1 MSPANYS
8 IGTKIFGAFVAMS
21 AIIAILGAAGYGVLA
36 SAGDMAVT
44 TFDGPLMAIN
54 YARAAQTDF
63 TVLQMDEL
71 RYEKAQAAE
80 KPEIAADITDT
91 TAVFGDDLAVA
102 EQRSFAADEQR
113 LIRQIR
119 ALVGQWRVA
128 RGRADMKTLERL
140 DTQIDDKFDLLVE
153 LNTDHSFV
161 SRRQTVSNV
170 ANYRYATIGATVLAL
185 LLAAAITLFLRRRI
199 IRPLSAAA
207 AVADRIAKGELQ
219 TEIPSG
225 GADETGA
232 LLKSMTVMQDNIRG
246 MMTRETSLR
255 LSAENRLADA
265 LETSREGVIL
275 AAADGRIVLANSA
288 LRDFFPAIAASLVSG
303 AVFAEALRLIQ
314 SQLAVTPNQPGGA
327 GLTGQDK
334 LEPAELELA
343 DGRWARMTANATSDG
358 GSIMLLSD
366 FTLVKEREESL
377 RRATRAAEAA
387 NAAKTRFLANMSHEL
402 RTPLNAIIGFSE
414 IISGQ
419 LFGAVGNSRY
429 LDYSGDILRSG
440 RHLLNVINSVLD
452 LAKSESGKITLDV
465 HATDMSEV
473 LLDCVT
479 MVREQ
484 IAAAGLDFE
493 VSGLDQKLPLSGDP
507 AKLRQIFLN
516 LLSNAMKFTA
526 SGGRVWLNARVTP
539 EGVAVTVG
547 DSGIGMSAEDIDV
560 ALQPFGQVDNRL
572 ERRYEGT
579 GLGLPLTR
587 ALVDLHGGSMSFD
600 SARNQGTKVT
610 VVFPAR
616 GANQLTFA
624 AAS

>member
-1 MSPANYS
+1 MSPTGYS
-8 IGTKIFGAFVAMS
+8 IGAKIFGAFVAMG
-21 AIIAILGAAGYGVLA
+21 AIIAVLGAAGYGVLA

-63 TVLQMDEL
+63 TQLQMDEL
-71 RYEKAQAAE
+71 RYENAAATE
-80 KPEIAADITDT
+80 KSAIAADIADIAST
-91 TAVFGDDLAVA
+91 FSDDLAVA

-113 LIRQIR
+113 LIRQIK
-119 ALVGQWRVA
+119 ALVGQWRQA
-128 RGRADMKTLERL
+128 RNRDDVKTLERL
-140 DTQIDDKFDLLVE
+140 DTQIDDKFDLLIE
-153 LNTDHSFV
+153 LNTDSSFV
-161 SRRQTVSNV
+161 NRRQTVTNV
-170 ANYRYATIGATVLAL
+170 ANYRYAIIGATLLAL

-219 TEIPSG
+219 TEIPPG

-232 LLKSMTVMQDNIRG
+232 LLKSMTVMQDNIRA
-246 MMTRETSLR
+246 MMTRETGLR

-275 AAADGRIVLANSA
+275 VAPDGRIVLANSA
-288 LRDFFPAIAASLVSG
+288 LREFFPAIAGSLVSG
-303 AVFAEALRLIQ
+303 AGFAEALRLIQ
-314 SQLAVTPNQPGGA
+314 SRLAVSPGQPNGA
-327 GLTGQDK
+327 DLTG
-334 LEPAELELA
+334 LIASEGAELELA
-343 DGRWARMTANATSDG
+343 DGRWVRITASASSDG

-414 IISGQ
+414 IINGQ
-419 LFGAVGNSRY
+419 LFGIIGNDRY
-429 LDYSGDILRSG
+429 LEYSGDILRSG
-440 RHLLNVINSVLD
+440 RHLLEVINSVLD
-452 LAKSESGKITLDV
+452 LAKSESGKMMLDIQP
-465 HATDMSEV
+465 TDMSEV

-479 MVREQ
+479 MVREE
-484 IAAAGLDFE
+484 IVAAGLKLD
-493 VSGLDQKLPLSGDP
+493 VSGLDRPLPLSGDP

-516 LLSNAMKFTA
+516 LLSNAMKFTPK
-526 SGGRVWLNARVTP
+526 GGRVWLEANITQS
-539 EGVAVTVG
+539 GVAVTVG
-547 DSGIGMSAEDIDV
+547 DSGIGMSPEDMDV
-560 ALQPFGQVDNRL
+560 AMQPFGQVDNRL

-587 ALVDLHGGSMSFD
+587 ALVELHGGAMMFD
-600 SARNQGTKVT
+600 SAREKGTKVT
-610 VVFPAR
+610 VAFPPRAVD
-616 GANQLTFA
+616 ALA
-624 AAS
+624 AAG

>member
-1 MSPANYS
+1 MSPAGYS
-8 IGTKIFGAFVAMS
+8 IGTKIFGAFVAMG

-63 TVLQMDEL
+63 TQLQMDEL
-71 RYEKAQAAE
+71 RYENAAPAE
-80 KPEIAADITDT
+80 KRAIAADIADT
-91 TAVFGDDLAVA
+91 ASTFNDDLAVA
-102 EQRSFAADEQR
+102 GQRSFAADEQR
-113 LIRQIR
+113 LIRQIK
-119 ALVGQWRVA
+119 ALVSQWRDS
-128 RGRADMKTLERL
+128 RDRADVKALERL
-140 DTQIDDKFDLLVE
+140 DTQIDDKFDLLIE
-153 LNTDHSFV
+153 LNTDYSFV

-170 ANYRYATIGATVLAL
+170 ANYRYATIAATVLAL
-185 LLAAAITLFLRRRI
+185 LLAAGITLFLRRRI

-207 AVADRIAKGELQ
+207 AVADRIARGELQ
-219 TEIPSG
+219 TEIPTG

-246 MMTRETSLR
+246 MMARETGLR

-275 AAADGRIVLANSA
+275 VSPDGRIVLANSA

-303 AVFAEALRLIQ
+303 AAFAEALRLIQ
-314 SQLAVTPNQPGGA
+314 SQLAVSPVQPGSA
-327 GLTGQDK
+327 DLTGH
-334 LEPAELELA
+334 AELELA
-343 DGRWARMTANATSDG
+343 DGRWVRMTASATSEG

-366 FTLVKEREESL
+366 FTLVKEREASL

-414 IISGQ
+414 IINGQ
-419 LFGAVGNSRY
+419 LFGAIANARY

-440 RHLLNVINSVLD
+440 RHLLEVINSVLD
-452 LAKSESGKITLDV
+452 LAKSESGKMMLDV
-465 HATDMSEV
+465 HPADMGEV
-473 LLDCVT
+473 LLECVT

-484 IAAAGLDFE
+484 IAAAGLSFE
-493 VSGLDQKLPLSGDP
+493 MSGLDQKLQLSGDR

-516 LLSNAMKFTA
+516 LLSNAMKFTPA
-526 SGGRVWLNARVTP
+526 GGRVWLDAGMTSG
-539 EGVAVTVG
+539 GVAVTVG
-547 DSGIGMSAEDIDV
+547 DSGIGMSDEDIDV
-560 ALQPFGQVDNRL
+560 AMQPFGQVDNRL

-587 ALVDLHGGSMSFD
+587 ALVELHGGAMMFD
-600 SARNQGTKVT
+600 SARDQGTKVT
-610 VVFPAR
+610 VVFPPRA
-616 GANQLTFA
+616 AEQVEFA
-624 AAS
+624 AAV

>member
-1 MSPANYS
+1 MSSNGYS

-21 AIIAILGAAGYGVLA
+21 AIIAILGAAGYAVLA

-63 TVLQMDEL
+63 TTLQMDEL
-71 RYEKAQAAE
+71 RYEHASAKEKSAIAAE
-80 KPEIAADITDT
+80 ISDVAAS
-91 TAVFGDDLAVA
+91 FNDDMDVA

-113 LIRQIR
+113 LIHQIKG
-119 ALVGQWRVA
+119 LVGQWRAA
-128 RGRADMKTLERL
+128 RGRADTVALEKL
-140 DTQIDDKFDLLVE
+140 DTQIDDKFDLLIE

-170 ANYRYATIGATVLAL
+170 DNYRNATIGATLLAL

-199 IRPLSAAA
+199 IRPLSSAA
-207 AVADRIAKGELQ
+207 AVADRIARGELQ
-219 TEIPSG
+219 TVIPPG

-232 LLKSMTVMQDNIRG
+232 LLKSMTVMQDSIRE

-275 AAADGRIVLANSA
+275 VAPDGRILLANSS
-288 LRDFFPAIAASLVSG
+288 LRGFFPAIAGSLVSG
-303 AVFAEALRLIQ
+303 AVFADALRLIQ
-314 SQLAVTPNQPGGA
+314 SQLAGAPGPSGSA
-327 GLTGQDK
+327 DLTGH
-334 LEPAELELA
+334 AELELA
-343 DGRWARMTANATSDG
+343 DGRWVRLTASATSDG

-414 IISGQ
+414 IINGQ
-419 LFGAVGNSRY
+419 LFGAIGNDRY

-440 RHLLNVINSVLD
+440 RHLLEVINSVLD
-452 LAKSESGKITLDV
+452 LAKSESGKMNLDIRP
-465 HATDMSEV
+465 TDIGEV
-473 LLDCVT
+473 LKDCIP

-484 IAAAGLDFE
+484 IAQAGLEFQ
-493 VSGLDQKLPLSGDP
+493 VSGLDQPLPLNGDP

-516 LLSNAMKFTA
+516 LLSNAMKFTPQ
-526 SGGRVWLNARVTP
+526 GGRVWLEAKMTA

-560 ALQPFGQVDNRL
+560 AMQPFGQVDNRL

-587 ALVDLHGGSMSFD
+587 AFVELHGGLMRFD
-600 SARNQGTKVT
+600 SARNQGTRVT
-610 VVFPAR
+610 ILFPPPAA
-616 GANQLTFA
+616 GELAFA
-624 AAS
+624 AAG

>member
-1 MSPANYS
+1 MSPTGYS
-8 IGTKIFGAFVAMS
+8 IGAKIFGAFVAMG

-54 YARAAQTDF
+54 YGRAAQTDF
-63 TVLQMDEL
+63 TQLQMDEL
-71 RYEKAQAAE
+71 RYENAAAAD
-80 KPEIAADITDT
+80 KSAIAADITD
-91 TAVFGDDLAVA
+91 AVSTFNDDLAVA
-102 EQRSFAADEQR
+102 EQRSSATNEQH
-113 LIRQIR
+113 LIRQIK
-119 ALVGQWRVA
+119 ALVSEWRNA
-128 RGRADMKTLERL
+128 RTRDDVKALDRL
-140 DTQIDDKFDLLVE
+140 DTQIDDKFDLLIE
-153 LNTDHSFV
+153 LNTDSSFV
-161 SRRQTVSNV
+161 RRRQTVTNV
-170 ANYRYATIGATVLAL
+170 ANYRFAIIGATALAL

-219 TEIPSG
+219 TEIPPG

-232 LLKSMTVMQDNIRG
+232 LLKSMTVMQDNIRA
-246 MMTRETSLR
+246 MMTRETGLR

-275 AAADGRIVLANSA
+275 VAPDGRIVLANSA
-288 LRDFFPAIAASLVSG
+288 LREFFPAISGALVSG
-303 AVFAEALRLIQ
+303 AGFAEALRLIQ
-314 SQLAVTPNQPGGA
+314 SQLAVSPNQPNGA
-327 GLTGQDK
+327 DLTGH
-334 LEPAELELA
+334 AELELA
-343 DGRWARMTANATSDG
+343 DGRWVRITASATSDG

-414 IISGQ
+414 IINGQ
-419 LFGAVGNSRY
+419 LFGMIGNDRY

-440 RHLLNVINSVLD
+440 RHLLEVINSVLD
-452 LAKSESGKITLDV
+452 LAKSESGKMILDIQP
-465 HATDMSEV
+465 TDMSEV

-479 MVREQ
+479 MVREE
-484 IAAAGLDFE
+484 IAAAGLSLE
-493 VSGLDQKLPLSGDP
+493 VGGLDRHLPLSGDP

-516 LLSNAMKFTA
+516 LLSNAIKFTPA
-526 SGGRVWLNARVTP
+526 GGRVWLEAGVTQA
-539 EGVAVTVG
+539 GVAVTVG
-547 DSGIGMSAEDIDV
+547 DSGIGMSEEDIGV
-560 ALQPFGQVDNRL
+560 AMQPFGQVDNRL

-587 ALVDLHGGSMSFD
+587 ALVELHGGAMTFD
-600 SARNQGTKVT
+600 SAREKGTKVT
-610 VVFPAR
+610 VTFPPRAMEEL
-616 GANQLTFA
+616 AVA
-624 AAS
+624 V

>member
-1 MSPANYS
+1 MRFANYS
-8 IGTKIFGAFVAMS
+8 IGARIFGAFVAMS
-21 AIIAILGAAGYGVLA
+21 AIIALLGAGGYAVLA

-63 TVLQMDEL
+63 TQLQMDEL
-71 RYEKAQAAE
+71 RYEHAAVVDKANIASEIGDAASS
-80 KPEIAADITDT
+80 
-91 TAVFGDDLAVA
+91 FSDDLTVA
-102 EQRSFAADEQR
+102 EQRSFADDEKR

-119 ALVGQWRVA
+119 VLVGQWRKA
-128 RGRADMKTLERL
+128 GAHGDMASLSRL
-140 DTQIDDKFDLLVE
+140 DNQIDDKFDLLIE

-161 SRRQTVSNV
+161 ARRQTVTNV
-170 ANYRYATIGATVLAL
+170 DSYRYASIGATLAAL

-207 AVADRIAKGELQ
+207 AVADRIARGELQ
-219 TEIPSG
+219 TVIPPG
-225 GADETGA
+225 GSDETGA

-246 MMTRETSLR
+246 MMGRETQLR

-275 AAADGRIVLANSA
+275 VAPDGRIVLANSS
-288 LRDFFPAIAASLVSG
+288 LRDFFPVIAGSLVSG
-303 AVFAEALRLIQ
+303 AVFSDALRLIQ
-314 SQLAVTPNQPGGA
+314 SQLAVSHNRPGA
-327 GLTGQDK
+327 ADLTGH
-334 LEPAELELA
+334 AELELA
-343 DGRWARMTANATSDG
+343 DGRWVRLTASATSEG

-377 RRATRAAEAA
+377 RRATSVAEAA

-414 IISGQ
+414 IINAE
-419 LFGAVGNSRY
+419 LFGALSNDRY

-440 RHLLNVINSVLD
+440 RHLLDVINSVLD
-452 LAKSESGKITLDV
+452 LAKSESGKMNLDIRP
-465 HATDMSEV
+465 ADMGEV
-473 LLDCVT
+473 LRDCIT

-484 IAAAGLDFE
+484 MTAANLSFE
-493 VSGLDQKLPLSGDP
+493 VLGLDQPLPLSGDP

-516 LLSNAMKFTA
+516 LLSNAMKFTPA
-526 SGGRVWLNARVTP
+526 GGRIWLDAKLTP
-539 EGVAVTVG
+539 GGVAVTVG
-547 DSGIGMSAEDIDV
+547 DSGIGMSPEDVEV

-587 ALVDLHGGSMSFD
+587 AFVDLHGANLTFD
-600 SARNQGTKVT
+600 SARDQGTKVT
-610 VVFPAR
+610 VLFPLRMADDV
-616 GANQLTFA
+616 QFA
-624 AAS
+624 AAG

>member
-1 MSPANYS
+1 MSPTGYS
-8 IGTKIFGAFVAMS
+8 IGAKIFGAFVAMG

-63 TVLQMDEL
+63 TQLQMDEL
-71 RYEKAQAAE
+71 RYENAPAAGKAA
-80 KPEIAADITDT
+80 IAADITD
-91 TAVFGDDLAVA
+91 AVSTFNDDLAVA
-102 EQRSFAADEQR
+102 EQRSFAANEQR
-113 LIRQIR
+113 LIRQIK
-119 ALVGQWRVA
+119 ALVGEWRGA
-128 RGRADMKTLERL
+128 RTRDDMKALDRL
-140 DTQIDDKFDLLVE
+140 DTQIDDKFDLLIE
-153 LNTDHSFV
+153 LNTDSSFV
-161 SRRQTVSNV
+161 KRRQTVTNV
-170 ANYRYATIGATVLAL
+170 ANYRFAIIGATALAL

-219 TEIPSG
+219 TEIPPG

-232 LLKSMTVMQDNIRG
+232 LLKSMTVMQDNIRA
-246 MMTRETSLR
+246 MMTRETGLR

-275 AAADGRIVLANSA
+275 VAPDGRIVLANSA
-288 LRDFFPAIAASLVSG
+288 LREFFPAISGDLVSG
-303 AVFAEALRLIQ
+303 AGFAEALRLIQ
-314 SQLAVTPNQPGGA
+314 SQLAVSPNQPNGA
-327 GLTGQDK
+327 DLTGH
-334 LEPAELELA
+334 AELELA
-343 DGRWARMTANATSDG
+343 DGRWVRITASATSEG

-414 IISGQ
+414 IINGQ
-419 LFGAVGNSRY
+419 LFGMIGNDRY

-440 RHLLNVINSVLD
+440 RHLLDVINSVLD
-452 LAKSESGKITLDV
+452 LAKSESGKMILDIQP
-465 HATDMSEV
+465 TDMSEV

-479 MVREQ
+479 MVREE
-484 IAAAGLDFE
+484 IAAAGLSLE
-493 VSGLDQKLPLSGDP
+493 VSGLDRHLPLSGDP

-516 LLSNAMKFTA
+516 LLSNAIKFTA
-526 SGGRVWLNARVTP
+526 AGGRVWLEAGVTQA
-539 EGVAVTVG
+539 GVTVTVG
-547 DSGIGMSAEDIDV
+547 DSGIGMNEDDIDV
-560 ALQPFGQVDNRL
+560 AMQPFGQVDNRL

-587 ALVDLHGGSMSFD
+587 ALVELHGGAMSFD
-600 SARNQGTKVT
+600 SAREKGTKVT
-610 VVFPAR
+610 VTFPPRAMEEL
-616 GANQLTFA
+616 AVA
-624 AAS
+624 I

>member
-1 MSPANYS
+1 MSPTGYS
-8 IGTKIFGAFVAMS
+8 IGTKIFGAFVAMG
-21 AIIAILGAAGYGVLA
+21 AIIALLGAAGYAVLV
-36 SAGDMAVT
+36 SAGDIAVT

-63 TVLQMDEL
+63 TKLQMDEL
-71 RYEKAQAAE
+71 RFEHAEGSEKTTVAAE
-80 KPEIAADITDT
+80 IADT
-91 TAVFGDDLAVA
+91 VSTFNDDLAVA
-102 EQRSFAADEQR
+102 EQRSFAADEKR
-113 LIRQIR
+113 LINQIKP
-119 ALVGQWRVA
+119 LVNQWREA
-128 RGRADMKTLERL
+128 RGRSDTRALEKL
-140 DTQIDDKFDLLVE
+140 DTQIDDKFDLLIE
-153 LNTDHSFV
+153 LNTDHSFI

-170 ANYRYATIGATVLAL
+170 ANYRYATIGATLLAV
-185 LLAAAITLFLRRRI
+185 LLAAGITLFLRRRI

-207 AVADRIAKGELQ
+207 AVADRIARGELQ
-219 TEIPSG
+219 TVIPPG

-275 AAADGRIVLANSA
+275 VAPDGRIVLANSS
-288 LRDFFPAIAASLVSG
+288 LRSFFPAIAGSLVSG
-303 AVFAEALRLIQ
+303 AVFSDALRLIQ
-314 SQLAVTPNQPGGA
+314 SQLAVSPGQPGNA
-327 GLTGQDK
+327 DLTGH
-334 LEPAELELA
+334 AELELT
-343 DGRWARMTANATSDG
+343 DGRWVRLTASATSDG

-414 IISGQ
+414 IINGQ
-419 LFGAVGNSRY
+419 LFGAIGNDRY

-440 RHLLNVINSVLD
+440 RHLLDVINSVLD
-452 LAKSESGKITLDV
+452 LAKSESGKMNLDIRP
-465 HATDMSEV
+465 TDMGEV
-473 LLDCVT
+473 LKDCVP

-484 IAAAGLDFE
+484 IAQAGLQFE
-493 VSGLDQKLPLSGDP
+493 ISGLDQPLPLSGDP

-516 LLSNAMKFTA
+516 LLSNAMKFTPA
-526 SGGRVWLNARVTP
+526 GGKVWLDAQWTR
-539 EGVAVTVG
+539 EGVSVTVG
-547 DSGIGMSAEDIDV
+547 DSGIGMSPEDIDV
-560 ALQPFGQVDNRL
+560 AMQPFGQVDNRL

-587 ALVDLHGGSMSFD
+587 AFVELHGGSMRFD
-600 SARNQGTKVT
+600 SARNQGTRIT
-610 VVFPAR
+610 VVFPPRA
-616 GANQLTFA
+616 ADEVTFA
-624 AAS
+624 AAG

>member
-1 MSPANYS
+1 MSRVNYS
-8 IGTKIFGAFVAMS
+8 IGTKIFGAFVAMG

-63 TVLQMDEL
+63 TQLQMDEL
-71 RYEKAQAAE
+71 RYEKAGAAE
-80 KPEIAADITDT
+80 KSNIASDITN
-91 TAVFGDDLAVA
+91 TASAFNDDLMVA
-102 EQRSFAADEQR
+102 EQRSFAVDEQR

-119 ALVGQWRVA
+119 ALVGQWRAA
-128 RGRADMKTLERL
+128 RDHNDTTTLERL
-140 DTQIDDKFDLLVE
+140 DTQIDDKFDLLIE
-153 LNTDHSFV
+153 LNTDSSFV
-161 SRRQTVSNV
+161 GRRQTVSNV
-170 ANYRYATIGATVLAL
+170 ANYRYAIIGATLLAL
-185 LLAAAITLFLRRRI
+185 ALAAAITLFLRRRI

-219 TEIPSG
+219 TEIPPG

-232 LLKSMTVMQDNIRG
+232 LLKSMTVMQDNIRA

-275 AAADGRIVLANSA
+275 VAPDGHIVLANSS
-288 LRDFFPAIAASLVSG
+288 LRQFFPAIAESLVSG
-303 AVFAEALRLIQ
+303 ADFSAALHLIQ
-314 SQLAVTPNQPGGA
+314 SQLAVTASQPGGA
-327 GLTGQDK
+327 DLTGH
-334 LEPAELELA
+334 AELELV
-343 DGRWARMTANATSDG
+343 DGRWVRITASATSDG

-414 IISGQ
+414 IINGQ
-419 LFGAVGNSRY
+419 LFGAVGNERY

-440 RHLLNVINSVLD
+440 RHLLEVINSVLD
-452 LAKSESGKITLDV
+452 LAKSESGKMMLDIRP
-465 HATDMSEV
+465 TDMGEV
-473 LLDCVT
+473 LLDCAT

-484 IAAAGLDFE
+484 IIAAGLSLD
-493 VSGLDQKLPLSGDP
+493 VSGLDQPLPLSGDP

-516 LLSNAMKFTA
+516 LLSNAIKFTP
-526 SGGRVWLNARVTP
+526 SGGRVWLDAGMTQNGVT
-539 EGVAVTVG
+539 VTVG
-547 DSGIGMSAEDIDV
+547 DSGIGMSAEDIEV

-579 GLGLPLTR
+579 GLGLPLTS
-587 ALVDLHGGSMSFD
+587 ALVDMHGAIMTFD
-600 SARNQGTKVT
+600 SARTQGTKIT
-610 VVFPAR
+610 VVFPLRTADDVE
-616 GANQLTFA
+616 FA
-624 AAS
+624 AAG

>member
-1 MSPANYS
+1 MSPTGYS
-8 IGTKIFGAFVAMS
+8 IGAKIFGAFVAMG

-63 TVLQMDEL
+63 TQLQMDEL
-71 RYEKAQAAE
+71 RYENAPAAGKAA
-80 KPEIAADITDT
+80 IAADITD
-91 TAVFGDDLAVA
+91 AVSTFNDDLAVA
-102 EQRSFAADEQR
+102 EQRSFAANEQR
-113 LIRQIR
+113 LIRQIK
-119 ALVGQWRVA
+119 ALVGEWRGA
-128 RGRADMKTLERL
+128 RTRDDMKALDRL
-140 DTQIDDKFDLLVE
+140 DTQIDDKFDLLIE
-153 LNTDHSFV
+153 LNTDSSFV
-161 SRRQTVSNV
+161 KRRQTVTNV
-170 ANYRYATIGATVLAL
+170 ANYRFAIIGATALAL

-219 TEIPSG
+219 TEIPPG

-232 LLKSMTVMQDNIRG
+232 LLKSMTVMQDNIRA
-246 MMTRETSLR
+246 MMTRETGLR

-275 AAADGRIVLANSA
+275 VAPDGRIVLANSA
-288 LRDFFPAIAASLVSG
+288 LREFFPAISGDLVSG
-303 AVFAEALRLIQ
+303 AGFAEALRLIQ
-314 SQLAVTPNQPGGA
+314 SQLAVSPNQPNGA
-327 GLTGQDK
+327 DLTGH
-334 LEPAELELA
+334 AELELA
-343 DGRWARMTANATSDG
+343 DGRWVRITASATSEG

-414 IISGQ
+414 IINGQ
-419 LFGAVGNSRY
+419 LFGMIGNDRY

-440 RHLLNVINSVLD
+440 RHLLDVINSVLD
-452 LAKSESGKITLDV
+452 LAKSESGKMILDIQP
-465 HATDMSEV
+465 TDMSEV

-479 MVREQ
+479 MVREE
-484 IAAAGLDFE
+484 IAAAGLSLE
-493 VSGLDQKLPLSGDP
+493 VSGLDRHLPLSGDP

-516 LLSNAMKFTA
+516 LLSNAIKFTA
-526 SGGRVWLNARVTP
+526 AGGRVWLEAGVTQA
-539 EGVAVTVG
+539 GVTVTVG
-547 DSGIGMSAEDIDV
+547 DSGIGMNEDDIDV
-560 ALQPFGQVDNRL
+560 AMQPFGQVDNRL

-587 ALVDLHGGSMSFD
+587 ALVELHGGAMSFD
-600 SARNQGTKVT
+600 SAREKGTKVT
-610 VVFPAR
+610 VTFPPRAMEEL
-616 GANQLTFA
+616 AVA
-624 AAS
+624 V

>member
-1 MSPANYS
+1 MEPAGYS
-8 IGTKIFGAFVAMS
+8 IGTKIFGAFVAMG

-63 TVLQMDEL
+63 VHLQMDEL
-71 RYEKAQAAE
+71 RFENSKPSE
-80 KPEIAADITDT
+80 KPAITADITET
-91 TAVFGDDLAVA
+91 VAAFGDDLAVA
-102 EQRSFAADEQR
+102 EKRSFAADEQH

-119 ALVGQWRVA
+119 ALVEQWRAA
-128 RGRADMKTLERL
+128 RSRADMKTLERL

-153 LNTDHSFV
+153 LNTDHSFI
-161 SRRQTVSNV
+161 SRRLTVSNV
-170 ANYRYATIGATVLAL
+170 ANYRYATIAATVLAL
-185 LLAAAITLFLRRRI
+185 LLSAAITLFLRRRI
-199 IRPLSAAA
+199 IRPLSEAA
-207 AVADRIAKGELQ
+207 AVADRIAGGELH
-219 TEIPSG
+219 TIIPPG

-246 MMTRETSLR
+246 MMTRETTLR

-275 AAADGRIVLANSA
+275 VAPDGRVVLANSS
-288 LRDFFPAIAASLVSG
+288 LRDFFPAIAGTLVSG
-303 AVFAEALRLIQ
+303 AQFSEVLRLIQ
-314 SQLAVTPNQPGGA
+314 SQLAHTPTQPGDA
-327 GLTGQDK
+327 NLTGH
-334 LEPAELELA
+334 AELELA
-343 DGRWARMTANATSDG
+343 DGRWVRMTASATSDG

-414 IISGQ
+414 IINGQ
-419 LFGAVGNSRY
+419 LFGAIGNDRY

-440 RHLLNVINSVLD
+440 RHLLEVINSVLD
-452 LAKSESGKITLDV
+452 LAKSESGKMLLDI
-465 HATDMSEV
+465 HPTDMSEV

-484 IAAAGLDFE
+484 IAAAGLDFT
-493 VSGLDQKLPLSGDP
+493 VTGLEQKLPLSGDP

-516 LLSNAMKFTA
+516 LLSNAMKFTPA
-526 SGGRVWLNARVTP
+526 GGRVWLDANVTP
-539 EGVAVTVG
+539 VGVNVTVG

-560 ALQPFGQVDNRL
+560 AMQPFGQVDNRL

-587 ALVDLHGGSMSFD
+587 ALVELHGAVMTFD
-600 SARNQGTKVT
+600 SARDHGTRVT
-610 VVFPAR
+610 VVFPSRA
-616 GANQLTFA
+616 AQDVEFA